1 MALDV
6 LSGSPFSSLM
16 LCLHVHPSK
25 GSGKMFVSLS
35 QFHAVV
41 AGGQEAG

>member
-1 MALDV
+1 
-6 LSGSPFSSLM
+6 
-16 LCLHVHPSK
+16 
-25 GSGKMFVSLS
+25 MFVSLS